1 MATGA
6 NKRTSV
12 GAAADKQARG
22 PAGAPKEGGGKAGAA
37 GQGSV
42 AGKRGTAGSGGVAG
56 NSGKG
61 GRGGVRGGYADGPR
75 LLADI
80 GGTNARFAL
89 ELGPGHVGQ
98 IRVYPG
104 ADHPTITDAIRHFL
118 KDMRIGR
125 VSHAAIAIANPV
137 DGDHVQMTNH
147 NWAFSI
153 EATRRELGFDTLL
166 VVNDFTALA
175 MALPELTSAQR
186 MQVGGGS
193 SRPSSVIGLL
203 GPGTGLGV
211 SGLIP
216 TDDHWIALGSEGGH
230 ASFAP
235 QDEREDLV
243 LQYARK
249 KWPHVSFERVCAGPG
264 LELIYRA
271 LAARDK
277 KRVASSLEPAD
288 IVQRAKDADELALEA
303 VNCFCAILGTFAGN
317 IAVTLGALGGIYIGG
332 GVVPH
337 LGTLFQA
344 SPFRRRFEAKGRF
357 EAYLANIPTF
367 VITAEY
373 PAFLGVSA
381 ILDEQLGQR
390 AGGGSAMFERIRQM
404 RDLLSPAERRVG
416 DLALNHPRSIISD
429 PIVDIARKA
438 DVSQPTVIRFC
449 RSLGCQGLSDFKLKL
464 ATGLTG
470 TIPVSHSQV
479 HLGDSATDFGAKV
492 LDNTVSAILQLREH
506 MNFDQ
511 VERAIGVLNGANRI
525 EFYGLGNSNI
535 VAQDAHYKFFRF
547 GIPTIAYGDP
557 YIQAASA
564 ALLGRGDVIVVVSKS
579 GKAPELLRVLDAA
592 MRAGVQVVAITS
604 SNTPLAKRATV
615 ALETDHIEVR
625 DSQLSMI
632 SRILHL
638 LMIDILAV
646 GVAIRQAVPDA
657 GVHQAVETLREAGD
671 DEAVAV
677 LDWLSHGAAR
687 AERDKH

>member
-1 MATGA
+1 MSTGVQ
-6 NKRTSV
+6 T
-12 GAAADKQARG
+12 
-22 PAGAPKEGGGKAGAA
+22 KAI
-37 GQGSV
+37 
-42 AGKRGTAGSGGVAG
+42 TIPG
-56 NSGKG
+56 N
-61 GRGGVRGGYADGPR
+61 RQHADGPR

-89 ELGPGHVGQ
+89 ETGPGEISQ
-98 IRVYPG
+98 IRVYPCAEYPG
-104 ADHPTITDAIRHFL
+104 VEDVLKKYL
-118 KDMRIGR
+118 KDTKVGH
-125 VSHAAIAIANPV
+125 VNHAAIAIANPV
-137 DGDHVQMTNH
+137 DGDQVSMTNH
-147 NWAFSI
+147 NWTFSI
-153 EATRRELGFDTLL
+153 EATRRTLGFDTLL

-175 MALPELTSAQR
+175 MALPGLTDQQR
-186 MQVGGGS
+186 VQIGGGA
-193 SRPSSVIGLL
+193 RRQNSVIGLL

-216 TDDHWIALGSEGGH
+216 ADDRWIALGSEGGH

-235 QDEREDLV
+235 SDEREDLV
-243 LQYARK
+243 LQFARK
-249 KWPHVSFERVCAGPG
+249 KWSHVSFERVAAGPG
-264 LELIYRA
+264 IELIYRA

-277 KRVASSLEPAD
+277 KRITGSADPAD
-288 IVQRAKDADELALEA
+288 VVNRALAGERLAAEA
-303 VNCFCAILGTFAGN
+303 IDCFCGILGTFAGN

-332 GVVPH
+332 GVVLK
-337 LGTLFQA
+337 LGDFFA
-344 SPFRRRFEAKGRF
+344 RSSFRRRFEAKGRF
-357 EAYLANIPTF
+357 EAYLANVPTY

-381 ILDEQLGQR
+381 ILAEQLANR
-390 AGGGSAMFERIRQM
+390 TGGGSSAVFERIRQM
-404 RDLLSPAERRVG
+404 RDALTPAERRVA

-479 HLGDSATDFGAKV
+479 HLGDTATDFGAKV

-506 MNFDQ
+506 LNFEH
-511 VERAIGVLNGANRI
+511 VERAIDLLNGARRI

-547 GIPTIAYGDP
+547 GIPTIAYGDL
-557 YIQAASA
+557 YMQAASA
-564 ALLGRGDVIVVVSKS
+564 ALLGKGDVIVAVSKS
-579 GKAPELLRVLDAA
+579 GRAPELLRVLDVA
-592 MRAGVQVVAITS
+592 MQAGAQVIAITS

-615 ALETDHIEVR
+615 ALETDHIEIR
-625 DSQLSMI
+625 ESQLSMI

-646 GVAIRQAVPDA
+646 GVAIRRAVPHSDVA
-657 GVHQAVETLREAGD
+657 EAVAKAREAGT
-671 DEAVAV
+671 DESVAV
-677 LDWLSHGAAR
+677 LDWLSHGAASS
-687 AERDKH
+687 ATD